1 MKFRTVKYITHYWW
15 IGCFFLL
22 VSCGPTL
29 EEQQQSADAHYQL
42 GIAEFKRGNFADALT
57 AFEKALDYYPHD
69 PKSHNAIGLIYLQ
82 QHLYQKALAAFNKTL
97 DYDPNFTEAH
107 NNMGNTYAQM
117 GDWDKA
123 IAEFQEALS
132 DPFYRTPALA
142 HYNLGL
148 ALMER
153 QRQGDM
159 FEAVQEFHKAV
170 QLQPKFSRALDKY
183 GIALYR
189 VNRNQE
195 AIKQFKRAI
204 EVDPQF
210 IDPYLNLGMVYMKQ
224 GKKEDAIAQFKLVVE
239 RAKDEKLIE
248 EATRYL
254 GILE

>member
-1 MKFRTVKYITHYWW
+1 MNVNKLKCLWCISCMFI
-15 IGCFFLL
+15 LL
-22 VSCGPTL
+22 SCGPTI
-29 EEQQQSADAHYQL
+29 EQQQQAADSQYQV
-42 GIAEFKRGNFADALT
+42 GIAEFNRSNFAAALE
-57 AFEKALDYYPHD
+57 AFEKALAYYPHD
-69 PKSHNAIGLIYLQ
+69 PKYHNAMGLIYLQ
-82 QHLYQKALAAFNKTL
+82 QKLYEKALSSFKKAL
-97 DYDPNFTEAH
+97 SLDPNFTEAH
-107 NNMGNTYAQM
+107 NNLGNTYAQIR
-117 GDWDKA
+117 DWDKA
-123 IAEFQEALS
+123 IAEFKEALS

-153 QRQGDM
+153 QLQGDM
-159 FEAVQEFHKAV
+159 FEAVKEFHAAV
-170 QLQPKFSRALDKY
+170 QLQPNFSRALDKY

-224 GKKEDAIAQFKLVVE
+224 GNKEDAIAQFKLVLE
-239 RAKDEKLIE
+239 RAKDEKLVE

>member
-1 MKFRTVKYITHYWW
+1 MNVNKLKYAWCISCLFVLW
-15 IGCFFLL
+15 
-22 VSCGPTL
+22 SCGPTL
-29 EEQQQSADAHYQL
+29 EQQQQAADSQYQL
-42 GIAEFKRGNFADALT
+42 GIAEFNRGNLGAALG
-57 AFEKALDYYPHD
+57 AFEKALEYYPQD
-69 PKSHNAIGLIYLQ
+69 PKCHNAIGLIYLQ
-82 QHLYQKALAAFNKTL
+82 QKQYQKALSMFKKTL
-97 DYDPNFTEAH
+97 SLDPHFTEAH
-107 NNMGNTYAQM
+107 NNLGNTYAQI

-123 IAEFQEALS
+123 ITEFKEALS

-153 QRQGDM
+153 QLQGDM
-159 FEAVQEFHKAV
+159 FEAVKEFHAAV
-170 QLQPKFSRALDKY
+170 QLEPNFSRALDKY

-224 GKKEDAIAQFKLVVE
+224 GNKEEAIAQFKLVVE
-239 RAKDEKLIE
+239 RATEEKIIE

>member
-1 MKFRTVKYITHYWW
+1 MKFSHVKYGTLLCW
-15 IGCFFLL
+15 IGCVFIL

-29 EEQQQSADAHYQL
+29 EEQQLAADAQYQL
-42 GIAEFKRGNFADALT
+42 GVAEFNRGNFADALT

-69 PKSHNAIGLIYLQ
+69 PKFHNALGLIYLQ
-82 QHLYQKALAAFNKTL
+82 QDMYQKALAAFKKTL
-97 DYDPNFTEAH
+97 DIDPNFTEAH

-117 GDWDKA
+117 KDWEKA
-123 IAEFQEALS
+123 IAEFKEALS
-132 DPFYRTPALA
+132 DSFYRTPALA

-153 QRQGDM
+153 QRQGDL
-159 FEAVQEFHKAV
+159 FEAVQEFHAAV
-170 QLQPKFSRALDKY
+170 QLQPNFSRALDKY

-204 EVDPQF
+204 EVDPAF

-224 GKKEDAIAQFKLVVE
+224 GNKEEAITQFKLVLE
-239 RAKDEKLIE
+239 RAKDEELIE